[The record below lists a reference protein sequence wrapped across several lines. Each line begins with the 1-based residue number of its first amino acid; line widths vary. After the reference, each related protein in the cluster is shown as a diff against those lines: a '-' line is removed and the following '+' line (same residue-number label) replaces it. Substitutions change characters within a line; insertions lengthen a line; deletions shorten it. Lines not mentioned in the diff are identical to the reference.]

1 MYYEEKDHGGNGVR
15 RLTCILAAALLLFMP
30 VIRGGAE
37 DAVDA
42 QIESVL
48 EICVEE
54 LGYTA
59 TKGGFSKYGEWAG
72 GAYKEWC
79 SEFVSWCTQQAGE
92 RMGEPLLDV
101 LYPMQAECQTGV
113 DWFIQRGRY
122 VTTTGTLKGYG
133 EQWHWSDGVSTA
145 ERPYIPQRGD
155 LIYIEW
161 YKYNRIDHVGI
172 VEYLTRDMDGAILIH
187 TIEGNN
193 KILGP
198 SPTNVQRYTY
208 RLDDASIRGYGVTR
222 DDAVGTTLQKGHES
236 DAVAAL
242 QRWLT
247 ATGHYADEA
256 TGKFNARTEE
266 AVKAF
271 QREAGLSATGIADA
285 QTQRALK
292 EAAQ

>member
-1 MYYEEKDHGGNGVR
+1 MR
-15 RLTCILAAALLLFMP
+15 RLTCILAAVLLLMAP
-30 VIRGGAE
+30 SMKGSAE

-42 QIESVL
+42 QIEAVL
-48 EICVEE
+48 EVCVEE

-79 SEFVSWCTQQAGE
+79 SEFVSWSTQQAGE
-92 RMGEPLLDV
+92 RTGEQLLDV

-113 DWFIQRGRY
+113 DWFIARGRY

-133 EQWHWSDGVSTA
+133 EQWYWEDGVSTA
-145 ERPYIPQRGD
+145 ERPYTPRRGD

-172 VEYLTRDMDGAILIH
+172 VEYLSKDVDGTILVH

-208 RLDDASIRGYGVTR
+208 RLDDASIRGYGLTR
-222 DDAVGTTLQKGHES
+222 DDVVGTTLKKGNES
-236 DAVAAL
+236 EGVAAL
-242 QRWLT
+242 QGWL
-247 ATGHYADEA
+247 ADAGYYKGEQS
-256 TGKFNARTEE
+256 GKFGAGTEE

-271 QREAGLSATGIADA
+271 QADAGLSRTGVADA
-285 QTQRALK
+285 ATQRALRD
-292 EAAQ
+292 AAGA